1 MNNWNFT
8 GNLGRDVELRHTTAG
23 DTVAAFSVGVK
34 AGYGEKASTT
44 WARCTLFGKR
54 AEALAPYLVKGQ
66 LIGVSGEVSLREWEG
81 NDGQKRTAL
90 EVRVQDLTLLGKKD
104 SAESPAPAPVQPKP
118 AAKPS
123 SKDPFADLVDDV
135 PFN

>member
-8 GNLGRDVELRHTTAG
+8 GNLGRDAELRHTAAG
-23 DTVAAFSVGVK
+23 DTVASFSVGVK
-34 AGYGEKASTT
+34 SGYGEKASTT
-44 WARCTLFGKR
+44 WARCSLFGKR
-54 AEALAPYLVKGQ
+54 ADALTPYLVKGQ
-66 LIGVSGEVSLREWEG
+66 LVGVTGEVSLREWEG

-104 SAESPAPAPVQPKP
+104 STEAPAPAPTQPKP

-123 SKDPFADLVDDV
+123 SNDPFADMQDDV
-135 PFN
+135 PF

>member
-8 GNLGRDVELRHTTAG
+8 GNLGRDAELRHTAAG
-23 DTVAAFSVGVK
+23 DTVASFSVGVK
-34 AGYGEKASTT
+34 SGYGEKASTT
-44 WARCTLFGKR
+44 WARCSLFGKR
-54 AEALAPYLVKGQ
+54 ADALTPYLVKGQ
-66 LIGVSGEVSLREWEG
+66 LVGVTGEVSLREWEG

-123 SKDPFADLVDDV
+123 SNDPFADMQDDV
-135 PFN
+135 PF